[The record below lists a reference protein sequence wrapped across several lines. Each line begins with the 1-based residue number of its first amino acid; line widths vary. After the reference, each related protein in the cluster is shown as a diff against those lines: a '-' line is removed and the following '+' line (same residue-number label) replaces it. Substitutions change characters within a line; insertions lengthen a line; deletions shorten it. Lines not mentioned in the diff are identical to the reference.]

1 MENVYLCTNKEKL
14 KTMQL
19 AVQRRIK
26 ILDMLREDGHVRVN
40 DLSKVFEVT
49 EVTIRQDLEKMEQ
62 EGLLRRVHGGAVLL
76 DTDRHV
82 ENLMVI
88 NRNHQKEKEAIAREA
103 VKHIKDGDTII
114 LDSGSTTTEIANLLV
129 SGFQDLNVITN
140 ALNIALIIGAN
151 PSINVNVTGGEF
163 KQPTLSLTGQ
173 RAADYFQGLHANT
186 LFLATAGIDIDDG
199 LTYPSMSDLPVK
211 KAMIES
217 ANKVY
222 LVADS
227 SKIGHCAFATLGS
240 ISLVDTIITDKGIS
254 DENRLTLGKY
264 KVECILA
271 E

>member
-1 MENVYLCTNKEKL
+1 M
-14 KTMQL
+14 
-19 AVQRRIK
+19 
-26 ILDMLREDGHVRVN
+26 
-40 DLSKVFEVT
+40 
-49 EVTIRQDLEKMEQ
+49 
-62 EGLLRRVHGGAVLL
+62 
-76 DTDRHV
+76 
-82 ENLMVI
+82 
-88 NRNHQKEKEAIAREA
+88 
-103 VKHIKDGDTII
+103 
-114 LDSGSTTTEIANLLV
+114 
-129 SGFQDLNVITN
+129 ITN

-254 DENRLTLGKY
+254 DEDRLTLGKY